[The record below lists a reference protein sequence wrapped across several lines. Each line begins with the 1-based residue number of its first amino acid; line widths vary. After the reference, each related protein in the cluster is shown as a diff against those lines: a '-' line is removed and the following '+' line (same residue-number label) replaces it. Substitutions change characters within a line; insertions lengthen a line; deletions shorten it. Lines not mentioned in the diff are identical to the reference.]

1 MTAQDSVNRSLPKK
15 RMVRGYEIKRMPIGA
30 FLEACSLLEELPG
43 TAMRLLFPE
52 MDERNIAAGLAKL
65 DKDKLQE
72 ALLRAAAILPG
83 EAVRLFA
90 RISGLDEKK
99 LLEDPDVGL
108 DGLGEMLLA
117 WMEVNRIENFIRT
130 MGALGKR
137 ARALM
142 GGANTGSRG

>member
-1 MTAQDSVNRSLPKK
+1 MTAQNSVNRSLPKK
-15 RMVRGYEIKRMPIGA
+15 RMVRGYEIRRMPIGA

-43 TAMRLLFPE
+43 TAMRLLFPG
-52 MDERNIAAGLAKL
+52 MDEQNIAAGLAKL
-65 DKDKLQE
+65 DKDRLQE

-117 WMEVNRIENFIRT
+117 WMEVNRIENFIKT
-130 MGALGKR
+130 MRAVWEKGK
-137 ARALM
+137 ALM
-142 GGANTGSRG
+142 AEKKAGFRD

>member
-1 MTAQDSVNRSLPKK
+1 MTSKNSATLSLPKS
-15 RMVRGYEIKRMPIGA
+15 RTVRGYEIRKMPIGA

-130 MGALGKR
+130 MRAVWEKGK
-137 ARALM
+137 ALM
-142 GGANTGSRG
+142 AEKKAGFRG